1 MPRITCFLRH
11 FWPQKLRSRY
21 FFEQI
26 SILAT
31 LCPPPHVTYL
41 WISVQIRVRTHER
54 NLILL
59 SREFG
64 KGQYTLYHMK
74 SSLFAKKNEL
84 RKKCW
89 NFIRWKGEPLQSR
102 STIPLTPLEYW
113 ICSSKP
119 GQIGLKLFKRK
130 SPCPEKLSARS
141 KIGGDRS
148 VQIPRVKNAPK
159 ISPLCPSWAVHT
171 CLFCLFYPA
180 PQLATT

>member
-1 MPRITCFLRH
+1 MVSSNFKPFTHFCCKLANAANYVFFASFLASKTAVAIF
-11 FWPQKLRSRY
+11 FWTNFNSGH
-21 FFEQI
+21 I
-26 SILAT
+26 V
-31 LCPPPHVTYL
+31 PPHVTYL
-41 WISVQIRVRTHER
+41 WISVQIGVQTHER

-102 STIPLTPLEYW
+102 STTPSTPLEYW

-130 SPCPEKLSARS
+130 SPCP
-141 KIGGDRS
+141 
-148 VQIPRVKNAPK
+148 
-159 ISPLCPSWAVHT
+159 
-171 CLFCLFYPA
+171 
-180 PQLATT
+180 